1 MEPLERHEWSTVNS
15 PAPEEEEEGD
25 DDESVESS
33 TALAQ
38 TSIRVVGNE
47 RNSSNE

>member
-15 PAPEEEEEGD
+15 PEEEEEGD

>member
-15 PAPEEEEEGD
+15 PEEEEEGD
-25 DDESVESS
+25 DDERVDSF

-47 RNSSNE
+47 RNSLNE